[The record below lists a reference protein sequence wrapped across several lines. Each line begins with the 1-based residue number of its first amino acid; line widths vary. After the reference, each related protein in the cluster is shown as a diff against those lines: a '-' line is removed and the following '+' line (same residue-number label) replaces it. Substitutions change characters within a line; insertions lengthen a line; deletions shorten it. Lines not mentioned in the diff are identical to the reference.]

1 MLKYNVG
8 QCESSSQKCHKCG
21 YMNKRI
27 KELSNREWGVSAMSD
42 KRDVNAILSC
52 SLLTFVY
59 HKFESL
65 KISLIQ
71 VYRFLKR
78 S

>member
-1 MLKYNVG
+1 M
-8 QCESSSQKCHKCG
+8 
-21 YMNKRI
+21 
-27 KELSNREWGVSAMSD
+27 SAMSD
-42 KRDVNAILSC
+42 KRDVNSILSC

-71 VYRFLKR
+71 VYRFLKIH
-78 S
+78 

>member
-1 MLKYNVG
+1 MLKYNAEQYG
-8 QCESSSQKCHKCG
+8 KKFARIKQYESTSQKCHKCG

-42 KRDVNAILSC
+42 KRDVNSILSC

-59 HKFESL
+59 YSSQ
-65 KISLIQ
+65 I
-71 VYRFLKR
+71 
-78 S
+78 